1 MNTMETI
8 KVIYVPDLKETNK
21 PQENVYQEIS
31 KTNKTNKMIDE
42 TIDET
47 NKPISEI
54 DEFNESNE
62 KKKIIFSGTTTKY
75 QMKKIDPV
83 KKEKKKRVE
92 TDTWGL
98 DELHLSFETQ
108 LGILRTIYSDL
119 EIDQITNKSK
129 RGNKYNNLIV
139 SHIKTKISSY
149 KHQDML
155 KNIFLESDF
164 VSYDYVI
171 QLLNEC
177 HLKCHYC
184 ACEIYLLYEFV
195 REMKQWSL
203 DRINNDIGHNK
214 NNLVIACL
222 ECNLKRRR
230 TNKDSFMFTK
240 NLKISREGI

>member
-1 MNTMETI
+1 MNTAQTI
-8 KVIYVPDLKETNK
+8 KVIHVPDLKKNNK
-21 PQENVYQEIS
+21 LQENTYQEIC
-31 KTNKTNKMIDE
+31 KTNKTIDE
-42 TIDET
+42 PINTNDDRIDNNET
-47 NKPISEI
+47 NET
-54 DEFNESNE
+54 NEPNE
-62 KKKIIFSGTTTKY
+62 TKKIMFTGTTTKY

-98 DELHLSFETQ
+98 EDIHLSFETQ
-108 LGILRTIYSDL
+108 LEILRAIYSDL
-119 EIDQITNKSK
+119 KTEQTNKSK

-139 SHIKTKISSY
+139 SHVKTKISSY
-149 KHQDML
+149 KHQDIL
-155 KNIFLESDF
+155 KNILDENEFVDF
-164 VSYDYVI
+164 SYVI
-171 QLLNEC
+171 QLLYDC
-177 HLKCHYC
+177 DLKCHYC
-184 ACEIYLLYEFV
+184 DCEIFLLYEFV

-240 NLKISREGI
+240 NLKISREGL

>member
-1 MNTMETI
+1 MNAVQTT
-8 KVIYVPDLKETNK
+8 KVIYVPDLKENNK
-21 PQENVYQEIS
+21 MQENVYQEIS
-31 KTNKTNKMIDE
+31 KTNKTIDE
-42 TIDET
+42 IDET
-47 NKPISEI
+47 NRTI
-54 DEFNESNE
+54 DENNEDSE
-62 KKKIIFSGTTTKY
+62 KKKITFSGTTTKY
-75 QMKKIDPV
+75 QMKKIDPI

-98 DELHLSFETQ
+98 DDIHLSFETQ
-108 LGILRTIYSDL
+108 FEILRTIYSDL
-119 EIDQITNKSK
+119 EIEQTNKSK

-155 KNIFLESDF
+155 KNIFLETDF
-164 VSYDYVI
+164 VDFPYVI
-171 QLLNEC
+171 QLLHNC
-177 HLKCHYC
+177 DLKCHYC
-184 ACEIYLLYEFV
+184 ACEIFLLYEFV

-203 DRINNDIGHNK
+203 DRIDNDIGHNK

-240 NLKISREGI
+240 NLKISREGIN